1 MSTETIELLG
11 KIFELCIIPLLG
23 ILVPFVIQWIRT
35 KSAALVASADNDLSK
50 KYIAMLTDTV
60 TNAVIA
66 VKQTYVDALKGKNVF
81 TAEAQKEAFTMAYT
95 AVLNNLTDE
104 AKVYLN
110 EAYGDLESYIKVLIE
125 AKVHENK

>member
-1 MSTETIELLG
+1 MPTETIDLLG
-11 KIFELCIIPLLG
+11 KIFELCIVPLLG

-50 KYIAMLTDTV
+50 KYITMLTDTV

-66 VKQTYVDALKGKNVF
+66 VKQTYVDALKGKNAF

>member
-11 KIFELCIIPLLG
+11 KIFELCIVPLLG

-66 VKQTYVDALKGKNVF
+66 VKQTYVDALKGKNAF

-110 EAYGDLESYIKVLIE
+110 EAYSDLESYIKVLIE

>member
-1 MSTETIELLG
+1 MSTEIIELLG

-66 VKQTYVDALKGKNVF
+66 VKQTYVDALKGKNAF

-110 EAYGDLESYIKVLIE
+110 EAYSDLESYIKVLIE

>member
-1 MSTETIELLG
+1 MPNEILTLLG
-11 KIFELCIIPLLG
+11 QIFEVCIIPLLG
-23 ILVPFVIQWIRT
+23 VLVPFVIKWIRT
-35 KSAALVASADNDLSK
+35 KTATLAENANNETAK
-50 KYIAMLTDTV
+50 KYIRMLTDTV

-66 VKQTYVDALKGKNVF
+66 VNQTYVDALKGKNAF
-81 TAEAQKEAFTMAYT
+81 TAEAQQEAFTMAYT

>member
-66 VKQTYVDALKGKNVF
+66 VKQTYVDALKGKNAF
-81 TAEAQKEAFTMAYT
+81 TEETKKEAFTMAYT

>member
-1 MSTETIELLG
+1 MPNEILTLLG
-11 KIFELCIIPLLG
+11 QIFEVCIIPLLG
-23 ILVPFVIQWIRT
+23 VLVPFVIKWIRT
-35 KSAALVASADNDLSK
+35 KTATLAENTNNETAK
-50 KYIAMLTDTV
+50 KYIGMLTDTV

-66 VKQTYVDALKGKNVF
+66 VKQTYVDALKGKNAF

>member
-1 MSTETIELLG
+1 MPTETINLLG
-11 KIFELCIIPLLG
+11 KIFELCIVPLLG

-66 VKQTYVDALKGKNVF
+66 VKQTYVDALKGKNAF

>member
-1 MSTETIELLG
+1 MPNEILTLLG
-11 KIFELCIIPLLG
+11 QIFEVCIIPLLG
-23 ILVPFVIQWIRT
+23 VLVPFVIKWIRT
-35 KSAALVASADNDLSK
+35 KTATLAENANNETAK
-50 KYIAMLTDTV
+50 KYIRMLTDTV

-66 VKQTYVDALKGKNVF
+66 VKQTYVDALKGKNAF
-81 TAEAQKEAFTMAYT
+81 TAEAQQEAFTMAYT

>member
-23 ILVPFVIQWIRT
+23 VLVPFIIQWIRT

-66 VKQTYVDALKGKNVF
+66 VKQTYVDALKGKNAF

-110 EAYGDLESYIKVLIE
+110 EAYSDLESYIKVLIE

>member
-1 MSTETIELLG
+1 MPTETIDLLG
-11 KIFELCIIPLLG
+11 KIFELCIVPLLG

-66 VKQTYVDALKGKNVF
+66 VKQTYVDALKGKNAF
-81 TAEAQKEAFTMAYT
+81 TAEAQQEAFTMAYT

>member
-1 MSTETIELLG
+1 MPTETIDLLG
-11 KIFELCIIPLLG
+11 KIFELCIVPLLG

-35 KSAALVASADNDLSK
+35 KSAALMASADNDLSK

-66 VKQTYVDALKGKNVF
+66 VKQTYVDALKGKNAF

>member
-66 VKQTYVDALKGKNVF
+66 VKQTYVDALKGKNAF
-81 TAEAQKEAFTMAYT
+81 TAEAQKEAFTMVYT

-110 EAYGDLESYIKVLIE
+110 EAYSDLESYIKVLIE

>member
-11 KIFELCIIPLLG
+11 QIFELCIIPLLG

-66 VKQTYVDALKGKNVF
+66 VKQTYVDALKGKNAF

>member
-1 MSTETIELLG
+1 MPTETIDLLG

-50 KYIAMLTDTV
+50 KYITMLTDTV

-66 VKQTYVDALKGKNVF
+66 VKQTYVDALKGKNAF

>member
-35 KSAALVASADNDLSK
+35 KSAALVASADNDVSK

-66 VKQTYVDALKGKNVF
+66 VKQTYVDALKGKNAF

>member
-50 KYIAMLTDTV
+50 KYIGMLTDTV

-66 VKQTYVDALKGKNVF
+66 VKQTYVDALKGKNAF

-110 EAYGDLESYIKVLIE
+110 EAYSDLESYIKVLIE

>member
-1 MSTETIELLG
+1 MPNEILTLLG
-11 KIFELCIIPLLG
+11 QIFEVCIIPLLG
-23 ILVPFVIQWIRT
+23 VLVPFVIKWIRT
-35 KSAALVASADNDLSK
+35 KTATLAENANNETAK
-50 KYIAMLTDTV
+50 KYIRMLTDTV

-66 VKQTYVDALKGKNVF
+66 VKQTYVDALKGKNAF

-110 EAYGDLESYIKVLIE
+110 EAYSDLESYIKVLIE

>member
-66 VKQTYVDALKGKNVF
+66 VKQTYVDALKGKNAF

-104 AKVYLN
+104 PKVYLN

>member
-66 VKQTYVDALKGKNVF
+66 VKQTYVDALKGKNAF

-95 AVLNNLTDE
+95 AVLNNLTNE

>member
-1 MSTETIELLG
+1 MPNEILTLLG
-11 KIFELCIIPLLG
+11 QIFEVCIIPLLG
-23 ILVPFVIQWIRT
+23 VLVPFVIKWIRT
-35 KSAALVASADNDLSK
+35 KTATLAENTNNETAK
-50 KYIAMLTDTV
+50 KYIGMLTDTV

-66 VKQTYVDALKGKNVF
+66 VKQTYVDALKGKNAF
-81 TAEAQKEAFTMAYT
+81 TAEAQQEAFTMAYT

>member
-66 VKQTYVDALKGKNVF
+66 VKQTYVDALKGKNAF

>member
-66 VKQTYVDALKGKNVF
+66 VKQTYVDALKGKNAF

-110 EAYGDLESYIKVLIE
+110 EAYGNLESYIKVLIE

>member
-66 VKQTYVDALKGKNVF
+66 VKQTYVDALKGKNAF

-104 AKVYLN
+104 AKIYLN

>member
-1 MSTETIELLG
+1 MPNEILTLLG
-11 KIFELCIIPLLG
+11 QIFEVCIIPLLG
-23 ILVPFVIQWIRT
+23 VLVPFVIKWIRT
-35 KSAALVASADNDLSK
+35 KTATLAENANNETAK
-50 KYIAMLTDTV
+50 KYIAMLTNTV

-66 VKQTYVDALKGKNVF
+66 VKQTYVDALKGKNAF
-81 TAEAQKEAFTMAYT
+81 TAEAQQEAFTMAYT

>member
-35 KSAALVASADNDLSK
+35 KSAALMASADNDLSK

-66 VKQTYVDALKGKNVF
+66 VKQTYVDALKGKNAF

>member
-1 MSTETIELLG
+1 MPNEILTLLG
-11 KIFELCIIPLLG
+11 QIFEVCIIPLLG
-23 ILVPFVIQWIRT
+23 VLVPFVIKWIRT
-35 KSAALVASADNDLSK
+35 KTATLAENANNETAK
-50 KYIAMLTDTV
+50 KYIGMLTDTV

-66 VKQTYVDALKGKNVF
+66 VNQTYVDALKGKNAF

-110 EAYGDLESYIKVLIE
+110 EAYSDLESYIKVLIE

>member
-23 ILVPFVIQWIRT
+23 ILVPFIIQWIRT

-50 KYIAMLTDTV
+50 KYISMLTDTV

-66 VKQTYVDALKGKNVF
+66 VKQTYVDALKGKNAF